1 MTSQLGEGGFAII
14 YAAKDVATGKEF
26 ALKRFLGKNINNYDL
41 TRIREVLI
49 WDYEIK

>member
-26 ALKRFLGKNINNYDL
+26 ALKRFLGKNINRNRNNHGL
-41 TRIREVLI
+41 TRI
-49 WDYEIK
+49 KMK